1 MKMIARDGSNLH
13 LLELK
18 ERLEDNGIPAVIHGE
33 NTARMFIPFFL
44 FQPTLWIYLDEQY
57 EDASQLIVNSEHTV
71 KTKINVEAF
80 YKEQPNEVEQRN
92 ELNAALIHLALF
104 VGLLMAGM
112 FIFVK
117 VLEWFS

>member
-1 MKMIARDGSNLH
+1 MIARDGSNLH

-44 FQPTLWIYLDEQY
+44 FQPTLWIYRDEQY